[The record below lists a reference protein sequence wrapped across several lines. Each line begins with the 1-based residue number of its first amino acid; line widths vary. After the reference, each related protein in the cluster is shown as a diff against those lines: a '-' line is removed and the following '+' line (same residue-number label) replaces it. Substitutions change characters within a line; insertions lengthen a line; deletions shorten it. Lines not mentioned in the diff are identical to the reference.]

1 MGGSHDQ
8 VNARRPDDHMLYR
21 AATSIKIQPGENTT
35 GHYFVNTLLYTILM
49 VFS

>member
-1 MGGSHDQ
+1 ME
-8 VNARRPDDHMLYR
+8 R
-21 AATSIKIQPGENTT
+21 AKASEPGENTT